1 MKAETDWGRVEQK
14 NQQKHFSV
22 SEGAAMPP
30 RTRLARHRARPATA
44 ALAAVTVLAG
54 LLAGAVPS
62 ASAATAAAA
71 DDPAPVLVDRFE
83 GEVPFANQPAD
94 GIFTWGGDSDDP
106 PTLALKDRADAPEG
120 AKVLEGTYNISGYGG
135 LSHDFAADQPAHD
148 WSAHKGIRFWWYGQ
162 NTAPLPP
169 GSGKRINFE
178 IKDGGANG
186 EASELWTTSFTD
198 DWEGWHQV
206 EIPFTD
212 FTYRTDYQPVGGIDQ
227 VLGLDE
233 MWGYAVTLPTGAPG
247 SFAMDGVELYGKAD
261 AALKA
266 SVVTDAAVHTVKEG
280 GTADID
286 VSVATTGSVPIEEP
300 VTVAYATKGGSAEAG
315 KDYTPVTGTY
325 TFPAGT
331 ASGTSHRISVATRKD
346 GAAESAETIPLELTV
361 TGAKPPKENPQV
373 VIDAHGLPYLDP
385 KLPVK
390 KRVADLLSRMS
401 PAEKAGQMTQAERN
415 ALKSQGDIAAYDL
428 GSLLSGGGSVPTPN
442 TPEAWAK
449 MVDAYQLRAQATR
462 FQIPLIYG
470 VDAVHG
476 HNNVIGSTIMPHN
489 IGIGAGRDPKLA
501 ERTGAVTA
509 DEVRATGIPWDFAP
523 CLCVTRDERWGRSYE
538 SYGEDPALVESM
550 ETVIQGMQ
558 GSASGKDL
566 HRNDKVLATAKHY
579 VGDGGT
585 EFGSST
591 TGSYTIDQGV
601 TKVTRQELEAVH
613 LAPFEEAVKRG
624 VGTVMPSYSSL
635 DILGDD
641 QGPVKMHADAEM
653 INGVLKDRMGFEG
666 FVISD
671 WQAID
676 QIPGDYASDV
686 RTSVNAGLDMIMVPT
701 AYQDFT
707 KTLQDE
713 VTAGRIS
720 QARIDDAV
728 TRILTQKFRLGLFE
742 KPYADTTD
750 IDQVGSAGH
759 RAVAR
764 EAAAKSQVLLKN
776 DGGVL
781 PLKASQKVYVAG
793 SNADNIGNQ
802 AGGWTVSW
810 QGSSGRITTG
820 TTILEAMKK
829 DATDAASVTYSKDAS
844 ASTDG
849 YDVGVVV
856 VGETPYAEG
865 IGDVGNGNDLELTA
879 ADKAAIDKVCAAMK
893 CAVLVV
899 SGRPQLI
906 GDRLGDIDALVA
918 SWLPGTEGDGVADVL
933 YGKRAFTGQ
942 LPVTWPKSESQLPIN
957 VGDATYD
964 PQFPYGWGLT
974 TLKKAPTGGELTL
987 GALAVAAQLAEKA
1000 GLGKSEAGRAIVDQA
1015 RLLVQQKAGGKP
1027 TAAVSKPFADA
1038 DHLLLTGDLTGAVAK
1053 LRTAYRAVQR

>member
-1 MKAETDWGRVEQK
+1 
-14 NQQKHFSV
+14 
-22 SEGAAMPP
+22 
-30 RTRLARHRARPATA
+30 
-44 ALAAVTVLAG
+44 
-54 LLAGAVPS
+54 
-62 ASAATAAAA
+62 
-71 DDPAPVLVDRFE
+71 
-83 GEVPFANQPAD
+83 
-94 GIFTWGGDSDDP
+94 GIFTWGGDADDP
-106 PTLALKDRADAPEG
+106 PSLALKERADAPEG
-120 AKVLEGTYNISGYGG
+120 AKVLEGTYDISGYGG
-135 LSHDFAADQPAHD
+135 LSHDYAADRPAHD

-169 GSGKRINFE
+169 GSGKKISFE
-178 IKDGGANG
+178 IKDGGADG

-206 EIPFTD
+206 EIPFAD
-212 FTYRTDYQPVGGIDQ
+212 FVYRGDYQPVGGIDQ

-233 MWGYAVTLPTGAPG
+233 MWGWALTLPTGAPG
-247 SFAMDGVELYGKAD
+247 SFAMDGMELYGKAD

-266 SVVTDAAVHTVKEG
+266 SVVTDAAVHPVKQG

-286 VSVATTGSVPIEEP
+286 LSVATTGSLPLEEP
-300 VTVAYATKGGSAEAG
+300 VTVGYETKGGSAG
-315 KDYTPVTGTY
+315 SGTDYTPVSGTY

-331 ASGTSHRISVATRKD
+331 ASGATHRVTVTTKKVT
-346 GAAESAETIPLELTV
+346 GAASAKTVPLELTV

-373 VIDAHGLPYLDP
+373 VIDAHGLPYQDA

-415 ALKSQGDIAAYDL
+415 ALASQGDIATYDL

-442 TPEAWAK
+442 TAAAWAK
-449 MVDAYQLRAQATR
+449 MVDSYQLRARATR

-489 IGIGAGRDPKLA
+489 VGLGATRDPQLA
-501 ERTGAVTA
+501 EKTGAVTA
-509 DEVRATGIPWDFAP
+509 SEVRATGIPWDFAP
-523 CLCVTRDERWGRSYE
+523 CLCVSRDDRWGRAYE
-538 SYGEDPALVESM
+538 SYGEDPALVESL

-558 GSASGKDL
+558 GAASGKDL
-566 HRNDKVLATAKHY
+566 ARNDKVLATAKHF

-585 EFGSST
+585 EYGSST
-591 TGSYTIDQGV
+591 TGSYPIDQGV
-601 TKVTRQELEAVH
+601 TTVTRQELEAVH
-613 LAPFEEAVKRG
+613 LAPFGEAVKRG
-624 VGTVMPSYSSL
+624 IGTVMPSYSSL
-635 DILGDD
+635 DIIGDD
-641 QGPVKMHADAEM
+641 KGPVKMHADAEM
-653 INGVLKDRMGFEG
+653 INGVLKDRMGFDG

-671 WQAID
+671 YQAID

-701 AYQDFT
+701 AYKDFT
-707 KTLQDE
+707 RTLQDE
-713 VTAGRIS
+713 VTAGRIP

-728 TRILTQKFRLGLFE
+728 SRILTQKFQLGLFE
-742 KPYADTTD
+742 KPYADTANVD
-750 IDQVGSAGH
+750 KVGSAEH

-764 EAAAKSQVLLKN
+764 RAAAESQVLLKN

-781 PLKASQKVYVAG
+781 PLKSSQKVYVAG
-793 SNADNIGNQ
+793 SNADDIGNQ

-810 QGSSGRITTG
+810 QGSSGDITPG
-820 TTILEAMKK
+820 TTILSAMKK
-829 DATDAASVTYSKDAS
+829 DAASVTYSEDAS
-844 ASTDG
+844 AATDG

-865 IGDVGNGNDLELTA
+865 VGDVGNGHDLELSA
-879 ADKAAIDKVCAAMK
+879 ADKAAVDKVCAAMK
-893 CAVLVV
+893 CAVLIV

-957 VGDATYD
+957 VGDAAYD

-974 TLKKAPTGGELTL
+974 TLKKPPAGGELTL
-987 GALAVAAQLAEKA
+987 TALALAAQVAQRT
-1000 GLGKSEAGRAIVDQA
+1000 GLGRTEVGGAIVGQA
-1015 RLLVQQKAGGKP
+1015 RLLVQQKINGKL
-1027 TAAVSKPFADA
+1027 TEKVSKPFADA

-1053 LRTAYRAVQR
+1053 LRAAYRAA

>member
-1 MKAETDWGRVEQK
+1 
-14 NQQKHFSV
+14 
-22 SEGAAMPP
+22 MPP
-30 RTRLARHRARPATA
+30 RTRHRARPATA
-44 ALAAVTVLAG
+44 ALAAATVLAG
-54 LLAGAVPS
+54 LLAAAVPS
-62 ASAATAAAA
+62 AAAPVAA
-71 DDPAPVLVDRFE
+71 DEPAPVSVDRFE
-83 GEVPFANQPAD
+83 GEVPFANQPAE
-94 GIFTWGGDSDDP
+94 GIFTWGGDADDP
-106 PTLALKDRADAPEG
+106 PTLSLKERADAPEG
-120 AKVLEGTYNISGYGG
+120 AKVLEGTYDISGYGG
-135 LSHDFAADQPAHD
+135 LSHDYAADQPAHD

-169 GSGKRINFE
+169 GSGKKISFE
-178 IKDGGANG
+178 IKDGGAHG

-206 EIPFTD
+206 EIPFAD
-212 FTYRTDYQPVGGIDQ
+212 FTYRGDYQPVGGIDQ

-233 MWGYAVTLPTGAPG
+233 MWGYALTLPPGAPG
-247 SFAMDGVELYGKAD
+247 SFAIDGMELYGKAD

-266 SVVTDAAVHTVKEG
+266 SVVTDAAVHPVTQG
-280 GTADID
+280 ATADID
-286 VSVATTGSVPIEEP
+286 LSVATTGSLPLEEP
-300 VTVAYATKGGSAEAG
+300 VTVAYETKGGTGASG
-315 KDYTPVTGTY
+315 TDYAPVSGTY

-331 ASGTSHRISVATRKD
+331 ASGATHRVSVTTKKIT
-346 GAAESAETIPLELTV
+346 GAASAKTVPLELTV

-373 VIDAHGLPYLDP
+373 VIDAHGLPYQNA

-390 KRVADLLSRMS
+390 KRVADLLARMS

-415 ALKSQGDIAAYDL
+415 ALSSQGDIATYDL

-442 TPEAWAK
+442 TAAAWAK

-489 IGIGAGRDPKLA
+489 VGLGATRDPKTV
-501 ERTGAVTA
+501 EKTGAVTA
-509 DEVRATGIPWDFAP
+509 NEVRATGIPWDFAP
-523 CLCVTRDERWGRSYE
+523 CLCVSRDDRWGRAYE
-538 SYGEDPALVESM
+538 AYGEDPALVESL

-558 GSASGKDL
+558 GAASGKDL
-566 HRNDKVLATAKHY
+566 DRNDKVLATAKHY

-585 EFGSST
+585 EYGSST
-591 TGSYTIDQGV
+591 TGSYPIDQGV

-613 LAPFEEAVKRG
+613 LAPFADAVKRG

-641 QGPVKMHADAEM
+641 EGPVKMHANAEM
-653 INGVLKDRMGFEG
+653 INGVLKDRMGFDG

-701 AYQDFT
+701 AYKDFT

-713 VTAGRIS
+713 VTAGRIT

-728 TRILTQKFRLGLFE
+728 SRILTQKFKLGLFE
-742 KPYADTTD
+742 KPYADTSNLD
-750 IDQVGSAGH
+750 KVGSAEH

-781 PLKASQKVYVAG
+781 PLKSSQKVYVAG
-793 SNADNIGNQ
+793 SNADDIGNQ

-810 QGSSGRITTG
+810 QGSSGAITPG
-820 TTILEAMKK
+820 TTILSAMKK
-829 DATDAASVTYSKDAS
+829 DAASVTYSKDAS
-844 ASTDG
+844 AATDG

-865 IGDVGNGNDLELTA
+865 IGDVGNGHDLELSA
-879 ADKAAIDKVCAAMK
+879 ADKAAVDKVCAAMK
-893 CAVLVV
+893 CAVLIV

-906 GDRLGDIDALVA
+906 GDRLDGIDALVA

-933 YGKRAFTGQ
+933 FGKRAFTGQ
-942 LPVTWPKSESQLPIN
+942 LPVTWPKSEAQLPIN
-957 VGDATYD
+957 VGDAAYD

-974 TLKKAPTGGELTL
+974 TLKKPPAGGELTL
-987 GALAVAAQLAEKA
+987 GALALAAHVAEKT
-1000 GLGKSEAGRAIVDQA
+1000 GLGRTEVGRTIVGQA
-1015 RLLVQQKAGGKP
+1015 RLLVQQKIGGKL
-1027 TAAVSKPFADA
+1027 TEKVSKPFADA

-1053 LRTAYRAVQR
+1053 LRAAYRAA